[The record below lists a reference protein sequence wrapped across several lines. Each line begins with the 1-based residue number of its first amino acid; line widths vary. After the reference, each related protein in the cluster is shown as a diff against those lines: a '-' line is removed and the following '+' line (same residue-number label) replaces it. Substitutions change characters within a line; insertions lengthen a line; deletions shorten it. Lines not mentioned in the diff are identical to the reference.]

1 MPQVAYGLPFAPPS
15 IPAPAWGGMTMTW
28 TGWDG
33 SEWAISDSRSG
44 VVLMAGT
51 RGLTLPPSQRVTVS
65 SPARPGSRHE
75 GSTTGERE
83 VFWPL
88 KVFHGDGSLA
98 WIERDRAFRRTL
110 DPDKPG
116 VWSVTQPSGEIR
128 RLTCYFDNEGTQAF
142 DTIPSLVGWARYGI
156 YLAAE
161 QPYWVGDPV
170 VKAFAGSAPPDPFFP
185 EAPTVDGEIVNI
197 APGYSVSNAQ
207 IDNPGDVESYPRWFI
222 EGPATTATVG
232 VGGVVVD
239 VPFEVPAG
247 KTLIIESD
255 PDVIGATMYDVAASG
270 VDKKPSE
277 RVLGVDLINPVDMT
291 TDLGE
296 ADFAPIPAGTG
307 VPLSLTLAGLG
318 KVEAL
323 VPTLW
328 RAAW

>member
-1 MPQVAYGLPFAPPS
+1 
-15 IPAPAWGGMTMTW
+15 MTW

-51 RGLTLPPSQRVTVS
+51 RGLTLPPSQRLVTT

-75 GSTTGERE
+75 GSVTSERE

-98 WIERDRAFRRTL
+98 WVERDRAFRRTL
-110 DPDKPG
+110 DPDRPG

-128 RLTCYFDNEGTQAF
+128 RLTCNFDNEGNQAF

-170 VKAFAGSAPPDPFFP
+170 VKSFAGVAPPDPFFP
-185 EAPTVDGEIVNI
+185 VPGSGEVVNI
-197 APGYSVSNAQ
+197 APGYSVSTAAM
-207 IDNPGDVESYPRWFI
+207 DNPGDVESYPRWFI
-222 EGPATTATVG
+222 EGPATSASVG
-232 VGGVVVD
+232 VGDVVVD
-239 VPFEVPAG
+239 VPFEVPSG
-247 KTLIIESD
+247 KCLVIESD
-255 PDVIGATMYDVAASG
+255 PDVIGATMYDVTVAG
-270 VDKKPSE
+270 MDLKPSE
-277 RVLGVDLINPVDMT
+277 RVIGVDLINPVDKT
-291 TDLGE
+291 TELGE
-296 ADFAPIPAGTG
+296 ADFAPIPAGSQI
-307 VPLSLTLAGLG
+307 PLSLTLVGLG
-318 KVEAL
+318 KVEAYL
-323 VPTLW
+323 PTLW

>member
-1 MPQVAYGLPFAPPS
+1 MPQVAYGLPFAPPTT
-15 IPAPAWGGMTMTW
+15 PAPVWAPMTMTW

-51 RGLTLPPSQRVTVS
+51 RGLTMPPSQRVTSS
-65 SPARPGSRHE
+65 SPARPGTKHE

-98 WIERDRAFRRTL
+98 WIERDRAFRKTL

-116 VWSVTQPSGEIR
+116 VWSVTQPSGETR
-128 RLTCYFDNEGTQAF
+128 RLTCYFDNEGNQAF
-142 DTIPSLVGWARYGI
+142 DTIPSLIGWARYGI

-170 VKAFAGSAPPDPFFP
+170 VKSFAGTAPPDPFFEP
-185 EAPTVDGEIVNI
+185 DGPQIVNI
-197 APGYSVSNAQ
+197 APGYSVSNAVM
-207 IDNPGDVESYPRWFI
+207 DNPGDVESYPRWYI
-222 EGPATTATVG
+222 EGPATAATVG

-239 VPFEVPAG
+239 VPFTVDEG
-247 KTLIIESD
+247 KTLVIESD
-255 PDVIGATMYDVAASG
+255 PDLIGATLYDIAASG
-270 VDKKPSE
+270 EDKKPSE
-277 RVLGVDLINPVDMT
+277 RVIGVDLINPVDKT
-291 TDLGE
+291 PDLGP
-296 ADFAPIPAGTG
+296 ADFAAIPAGKS
-307 VPLSLTLAGLG
+307 VPLSLTLSGLG
-318 KVEAL
+318 KVEAYL
-323 VPTLW
+323 PTLW

>member
-1 MPQVAYGLPFAPPS
+1 MAQVAYGLPFAPPN
-15 IPAPAWGGMTMTW
+15 IPAPAWGGMTMKW

-51 RGLTLPPSQRVTVS
+51 RGLTMPPSQRVTHS

-75 GSTTGERE
+75 GSITYERE

-98 WIERDRAFRRTL
+98 WIERDRAFRKTL
-110 DPDKPG
+110 DPDRPG
-116 VWSVTQPSGEIR
+116 VWSVTQPSGETR
-128 RLTCYFDNEGTQAF
+128 ELTCYFDNEGNQAF

-161 QPYWVGDPV
+161 QPFWVGQPV
-170 VKAFAGSAPPDPFFP
+170 VKAFAGSVPPDPFFEP
-185 EAPTVDGEIVNI
+185 DGPQIVNI
-197 APGYSVSNAQ
+197 ASGFSVSNARM
-207 IDNPGDVESYPRWFI
+207 DNPGDVESYPRWFI
-222 EGPATTATVG
+222 EGPATTASVG
-232 VGGVVVD
+232 VGDVVVD

-247 KTLIIESD
+247 KTLVIESD
-255 PDVIGATMYDVAASG
+255 PDSIGATMYDIAVSG
-270 VDKKPSE
+270 EGLKPSD
-277 RVLGVDLINPVDMT
+277 RVIGVDLVNPVDMT
-291 TDLGE
+291 SDLGE
-296 ADFAPIPAGTG
+296 ADFAAIPAGSQ
-307 VPLSLTLAGLG
+307 VPLSLTLVGLG

-323 VPTLW
+323 LPTLW